1 MRGPVFWRLFE
12 TPLLV
17 RAVAPQA
24 GLQEDV
30 RVRACAHM
38 HGLLRSR
45 GIPRFGLRPS
55 EVIQQRHRHKLDC
68 IYHTT

>member
-45 GIPRFGLRPS
+45 GGLQVPGVALVVVLVAR
-55 EVIQQRHRHKLDC
+55 VG
-68 IYHTT
+68 